1 MNIFEA
7 RNISIESQ
15 IDLPIGLADT
25 GKHNLRRR
33 EASLQANFHLAAAHT
48 VTAETCSI
56 HDAEHR
62 GIHIRLH
69 GIMHVKSRIT
79 RRFTIDYIKRLLK
92 QFSVVI
98 IERRPDALELFYWK
112 FHQ

>member
-1 MNIFEA
+1 
-7 RNISIESQ
+7 
-15 IDLPIGLADT
+15 
-25 GKHNLRRR
+25 
-33 EASLQANFHLAAAHT
+33 
-48 VTAETCSI
+48 
-56 HDAEHR
+56 
-62 GIHIRLH
+62 
-69 GIMHVKSRIT
+69 MHVKSRIT